1 MIGLL
6 RGTVIER
13 SSRGPIAEVM
23 LDVNGVGYRVAVT
36 PATAAGL
43 SEREPV
49 LLHIHTHVREDA
61 LVLYGFA
68 AREERICFELLLTTH
83 GVGTALALA
92 ILANLSPGALQ
103 VAVTTDDGDALTAV
117 PGVGKKTAARLLIE
131 LKSKFEVADFDTGGV
146 IAIPGGG
153 PGQERADVRDGLSA
167 LGYAPDEIR
176 AVLRDLPVEGTT
188 AQLLR
193 QALKLIGPRP

>member
-6 RGTVIER
+6 RGTVVER

-23 LDVNGVGYRVAVT
+23 LDVNGVGYRVSVT
-36 PATAAGL
+36 PATAAKL
-43 SEREPV
+43 SDREPV
-49 LLHIHTHVREDA
+49 LLQIHTHVREDA

-68 AREERICFELLLTTH
+68 SREERVCFELLLTTH

-92 ILANLSPGALQ
+92 VLANLTPGALQ
-103 VAVTTDDGDALTAV
+103 IAVATDNADALTAV

-131 LKSKFEVADFDTGGV
+131 LKSKFEVVDFDTGGV
-146 IAIPGGG
+146 TAVPGAG
-153 PGQERADVRDGLSA
+153 PGQERVDVRDGLSA

-176 AVLRDLPVEGTT
+176 AVLRDLPAEGTT